1 MRAIE
6 AAFTADP
13 DAAFSTDELCRA
25 VYQREPEKRH
35 RVAVLRALRHDP
47 RIFGTHSSQDPFEH
61 DDPPARLN

>member
-25 VYQREPEKRH
+25 VYQS
-35 RVAVLRALRHDP
+35 P
-47 RIFGTHSSQDPFEH
+47 RSGIGWPCSARSGMIQGSLEQHSSQYPFEH